1 MHTKPCR
8 AGLPTF
14 PLIII
19 SLDDFCCLAI
29 DSQAT
34 THFFYKL
41 SSTFSIFVHAHT
53 TLSPPLTWGCQHTP
67 HSIGT
72 PLHHPLAL
80 IHHCPS
86 LPHQLP
92 SLVHQPTLIFMH
104 VCTCTPILDT
114 QPSTFPLPSTHLPGI
129 PALVPRGAKCTAG
142 MASWLCLALH
152 GLGPA
157 SCIQCGTF
165 CHQTH
170 AKPC

>member
-8 AGLPTF
+8 AGPPIF

-29 DSQAT
+29 NSQVT
-34 THFFYKL
+34 THFFL
-41 SSTFSIFVHAHT
+41 QTIINIFDFCTCMHLVTTTHLGLAHPSTIPWPCATTAHHSPTNFHHWSINLCQFS
-53 TLSPPLTWGCQHTP
+53 W
-67 HSIGT
+67 
-72 PLHHPLAL
+72 
-80 IHHCPS
+80 
-86 LPHQLP
+86 
-92 SLVHQPTLIFMH
+92 
-104 VCTCTPILDT
+104 VCTCVHLFWTHNLR
-114 QPSTFPLPSTHLPGI
+114 PSTFPLPSTHLPGI

-152 GLGPA
+152 GLGAA

-165 CHQTH
+165 HCQTH